1 MGRPLAAT
9 VLAVLV
15 IGAWFSGAITST
27 ATLQSGE
34 LSPNAAPAA
43 ANSGDIGVVGATQGP
58 VPQAEPTWIA
68 IGPDILG
75 RTLLNPDGIRA
86 VDGALIPTDD
96 RPVFRV
102 DSNQP
107 GTDSPGTSFIIGH
120 NYASAAGDFVPFS
133 TLERVALGHSV
144 FVGTPNGTL
153 VYAVEQ
159 VLRVPKD
166 QIASRTD
173 LLENVP
179 GRLILET
186 CDTTVEGKDTWD
198 NLVVI
203 TQLVT

>member
-15 IGAWFSGAITST
+15 IGAWFSGVFTST

-34 LSPNAAPAA
+34 LSPNVGPAA
-43 ANSGDIGVVGATQGP
+43 ANSVAVDVNDATQGP
-58 VPQAEPTWIA
+58 VLQAEPTWIA

-75 RTLLNPDGIRA
+75 RTLLNPGGIRA
-86 VDGALIPTDD
+86 VDGAVIPTDD

-102 DSNQP
+102 DSNKP
-107 GTDSPGTSFIIGH
+107 GTDSPGTSFIVGH
-120 NYASAAGDFVPFS
+120 NYSSAGGAFVPFS

-159 VLRVPKD
+159 VIRVPKN
-166 QIASRTD
+166 QLASRTD

-186 CDTTVEGKDTWD
+186 CDTTVEGKDTTD

-203 TQLVT
+203 TRLVT